1 MEIEAYGS
9 RRGRQAP
16 PGSRSSFSSL
26 HRAWKNVLAPFGSLT
41 IFLQPYVTY
50 RMFSRLGIDPKV
62 KLIKP
67 FRITGYTML
76 VEQHKTE
83 CCVE

>member
-16 PGSRSSFSSL
+16 PGSRSSFSS
-26 HRAWKNVLAPFGSLT
+26 
-41 IFLQPYVTY
+41 